1 MFKNRDQQSYA
12 FVKLKDTNY
21 REWSRHMILALKEA
35 ELWRIVSDI
44 KKVSSWTQWWS
55 IRSKKSWRKTSLQT
69 ITCLTKRQLIKLR
82 KMCINNVQMKFFS
95 VRSEDDW
102 NSHDLWKHLKK
113 RYSSTKW
120 SCKWIVFNN
129 LKMLFYE
136 SSIADLESKTLDVLI
151 ELKNQNLIIKQ
162 IVILKVLNILKS
174 SFFIYLIVLMKSIR
188 KKNKLFT
195 LISLFQNLVDEKNRQ
210 RAESVINFIKKE
222 AEINRNNQSEKDNKR
237 KNKKN
242 ENKKNDQNDSNDDND
257 KKCFK
262 CDRETHSKNECSTIN
277 SECSECYKIDHWKQM
292 CRIKKK
298 NDQFNSSRRDDKIEN
313 ESSITEEITLMIK
326 RLIDEIESVESV
338 ESAELIRLS
347 FLVNSV
353 NDYITRKI
361 LDSETIDHIFCNRS
375 AFISYIL
382 KIFICEIDTR
392 KKFTAKKT

>member
-1 MFKNRDQQSYA
+1 
-12 FVKLKDTNY
+12 
-21 REWSRHMILALKEA
+21 
-35 ELWRIVSDI
+35 
-44 KKVSSWTQWWS
+44 
-55 IRSKKSWRKTSLQT
+55 
-69 ITCLTKRQLIKLR
+69 
-82 KMCINNVQMKFFS
+82 
-95 VRSEDDW
+95 
-102 NSHDLWKHLKK
+102 
-113 RYSSTKW
+113 
-120 SCKWIVFNN
+120 
-129 LKMLFYE
+129 MLFYE

-277 SECSECYKIDHWKQM
+277 SECSECYKIDH
-292 CRIKKK
+292 
-298 NDQFNSSRRDDKIEN
+298 
-313 ESSITEEITLMIK
+313 
-326 RLIDEIESVESV
+326 
-338 ESAELIRLS
+338 
-347 FLVNSV
+347 
-353 NDYITRKI
+353 
-361 LDSETIDHIFCNRS
+361 
-375 AFISYIL
+375 
-382 KIFICEIDTR
+382 
-392 KKFTAKKT
+392 